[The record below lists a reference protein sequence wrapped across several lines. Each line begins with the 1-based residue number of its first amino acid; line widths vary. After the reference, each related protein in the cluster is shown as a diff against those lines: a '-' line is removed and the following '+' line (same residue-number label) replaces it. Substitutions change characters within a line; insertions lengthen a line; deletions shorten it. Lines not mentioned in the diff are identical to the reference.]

1 MVVLTATPYLL
12 VFGDSVFAKIIATN
26 YYGDSLESDAGNGAI
41 VLLVPSAPINLVN
54 NEATT
59 TAFVI
64 GFTWDDGASTGGSD
78 IIDYK
83 ISYDQ
88 STGEFV

>member
-26 YYGDSLESDAGNGAI
+26 YYGDSLESDAGNGAR
-41 VLLVPSAPINLVN
+41 VLLVPSAPINLVKN
-54 NEATT
+54 KVTT

-64 GFTWDDGASTGGSD
+64 GFSWEDGASTGGSD